1 MGDVFA
7 NGLEVSGKAVSA
19 KTIAAFPDVCFTPPE
34 NPATPPGVPVPYPNF
49 AMAGET
55 EEGSGTVMVKGESIN
70 LKNKSDISKT
80 TGDEAGAAAKKGLIT
95 SQNTGKAY
103 FRMWSP
109 DVKAEGEPVTRMT
122 DLTTDNHGSPLSNT
136 PPFPHIAKLKLTQA
150 KCAALLLKY
159 DLLPVPYDELE
170 CPEGYQKE
178 HTVENQFFACRG
190 LRSEPGLTKAEKI
203 CKHWQSYT
211 DEGGRCICMHTT
223 YPDGT
228 KSAASSPTREYSMT
242 GESAKRSHKG
252 SDHLIKSKMCADTLK
267 HTPCQ
272 SLDSFTDSCVDA
284 TLMTHEKTQHLAT
297 DDPEREKLG
306 ACLKEE
312 NLREIKKQLD
322 DKKGAEKKK
331 QGQMQC
337 AGGAGGGCDHRDDA
351 GKPAAAISDS
361 AAGRHADAV
370 TAGRC

>member
-1 MGDVFA
+1 MGGVFA
-7 NGLEVSGKAVSA
+7 NGLEISGKAVSA

-49 AMAGET
+49 AMASET
-55 EEGSGTVMVKGESIN
+55 EEGSSTVKVKGESIN
-70 LKNKSDISKT
+70 LKNKSDMSKT

-95 SQNTGKAY
+95 SKNTGKAY

-109 DVKAEGEPVTRMT
+109 NVTAEDEPVTRMT
-122 DLTTDNHGSPLSNT
+122 DITTDNHGSPLSNT
-136 PPFPHIAKLKLTQA
+136 PPFPHIAALNLSPK
-150 KCAALLLKY
+150 KCATLLAKY
-159 DLLPVPYDELE
+159 DLLPVPYDKLE
-170 CPEGYQKE
+170 CKEGYQKE

-190 LRSEPGLTKAEKI
+190 LRSEPGLTKAQKI

-223 YPDGT
+223 YADGT
-228 KSAASSPTREYSMT
+228 KSSASSPTRSYSVGDET
-242 GESAKRSHKG
+242 RSKKG

-284 TLMTHEKTQHLAT
+284 TLMSHEKTQHMKT
-297 DDPEREKLG
+297 DDPERKKLG

-312 NLREIKKQLD
+312 NLREIKEQLD
-322 DKKGAEKKK
+322 DDKDADKKQ

-337 AGGAGGGCDHRDDA
+337 HGGGGTCGNRANA
-351 GKPAAAISDS
+351 GKPPAAISDA
-361 AAGRHADAV
+361 AAGRHADAKA
-370 TAGRC
+370 AGRC